1 MEVTFTYD
9 AQTVMVLDNT
19 CSNKPTEIWVSKR
32 DLTNDEELPGA
43 TLAIKDT
50 DGDTVTTWVSTDEP
64 HRVTGLHFGESY
76 TLKEIRAAD
85 GYALADN
92 ITFRLIQKSDEDGN
106 PLEECEVYYLTTKN
120 ILFWKWD
127 DWKLLDDATV
137 IMQDDITKVQISK
150 KDLTTNEELPGAELI
165 ITDEKGNE
173 IDRWISTDAPHYME
187 KLPAGKYTL
196 TEVTAPDG
204 YAIAERIPQL
214 VRVNG
219 YYNVGSIFD
228 VSMTY
233 GNKPY
238 PIPEIKPEQMDKA
251 IKELERLSPVNI
263 IFQNEGVVGY
273 DAEQHAIVFPTAMP
287 QCEVLARLPA
297 EIVIATAE
305 QHTPGISQAPYL
317 RKTAM
322 AVSVEFC
329 GRFSLPMP
337 DTAAATLDGMDT
349 HIPPDEERKTL
360 EEIRELSVTIGDTVE
375 KALGLQRGQSAPQR
389 DEAR

>member
-1 MEVTFTYD
+1 MAKHILSCSFGKDSIATALLALQHGEPLDELVYCEVMF
-9 AQTVMVLDNT
+9 
-19 CSNKPTEIWVSKR
+19 SEEISG
-32 DLTNDEELPGA
+32 ELPEHNRFIHE
-43 TLAIKDT
+43 TAIPYFEQRGIPTRVLRSEKTYLSCFYHVVTRGKTKGMLSGFPLSGRCTIQRDCKLPPIKAYQKALPP
-50 DGDTVTTWVSTDEP
+50 DTVQYIGIAADEP
-64 HRVTGLHFGESY
+64 KRLAR
-76 TLKEIRAAD
+76 LK
-85 GYALADN
+85 G
-92 ITFRLIQKSDEDGN
+92 
-106 PLEECEVYYLTTKN
+106 
-120 ILFWKWD
+120 
-127 DWKLLDDATV
+127 
-137 IMQDDITKVQISK
+137 
-150 KDLTTNEELPGAELI
+150 
-165 ITDEKGNE
+165 
-173 IDRWISTDAPHYME
+173 
-187 KLPAGKYTL
+187 
-196 TEVTAPDG
+196 
-204 YAIAERIPQL
+204 IPQL

-251 IKELERLSPVNI
+251 IKELERLSPVSI
-263 IFQNEGVVGY
+263 VYQNEGVVGY

-305 QHTPGISQAPYL
+305 QCEPGIAQAPYM

-349 HIPPDEERKTL
+349 HIPPGEERKTL